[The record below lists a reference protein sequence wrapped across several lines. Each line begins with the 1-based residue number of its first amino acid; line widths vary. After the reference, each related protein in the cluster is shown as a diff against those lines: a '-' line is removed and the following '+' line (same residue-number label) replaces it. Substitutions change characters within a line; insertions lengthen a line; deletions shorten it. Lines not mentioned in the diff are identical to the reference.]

1 MKRFRY
7 SLDHLLSLRRH
18 SEREAEMA
26 MAEVIARRNAAER
39 RRRELVSERERP
51 IGRQPD
57 GALDLS
63 FELVR
68 SRYLD
73 RIEFA
78 LKSTRDELNRM
89 DRDLENA
96 RDEYNERRRA
106 REVLERLKEVREVE
120 HYRGERRRAD
130 AELNDII
137 GSRAARERA
146 EGAL

>member
-1 MKRFRY
+1 MRRFRY
-7 SLDHLLSLRRH
+7 SLDHLLSLRLH
-18 SEREAEMA
+18 AEREAEMA
-26 MAEVIARRNAAER
+26 MAQVIARRDAVER
-39 RRRELVSERERP
+39 RRRELETERQRP
-51 IGRQPD
+51 IARELD
-57 GALDLS
+57 GTVDLS

-68 SRYLD
+68 GRYLD

-78 LKSTRDELNRM
+78 LKSTREDLGRLERELSS
-89 DRDLENA
+89 A
-96 RDEYNERRRA
+96 RDTYNERRRA
-106 REVLERLKEVREVE
+106 REVLERLKQVREVE

>member
-1 MKRFRY
+1 MRRFRY

-18 SEREAEMA
+18 AEREAEMA
-26 MAEVIARRNAAER
+26 MAQVIARRDAVER
-39 RRRELVSERERP
+39 RRRELETERQRP
-51 IGRQPD
+51 IARQLD
-57 GALDLS
+57 GTVDLS

-68 SRYLD
+68 GRYLD

-78 LKSTRDELNRM
+78 LKSTREDLGRLERELSG
-89 DRDLENA
+89 A
-96 RDEYNERRRA
+96 RDTYNERRRA
-106 REVLERLKEVREVE
+106 REVLERLKQVREVE